1 MQNITLKF
9 IWKILEKQEKLTG
22 CFSTATTHKTE
33 RNFEIMT
40 NFVFIKVIEV
50 WPKPGNQINTY

>member
-1 MQNITLKF
+1 MQNITLKLS
-9 IWKILEKQEKLTG
+9 WKILEKQEKLTG
-22 CFSTATTHKTE
+22 CFSTATTHETE

-40 NFVFIKVIEV
+40 NFVFIKVNEL